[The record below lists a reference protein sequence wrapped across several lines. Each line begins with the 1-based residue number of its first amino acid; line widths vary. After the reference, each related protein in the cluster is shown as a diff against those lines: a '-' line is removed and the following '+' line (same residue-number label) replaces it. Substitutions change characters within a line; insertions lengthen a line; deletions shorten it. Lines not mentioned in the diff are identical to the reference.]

1 MLPERVA
8 DVVPA
13 YAPPRDIVSIPLRDT
28 GLRAR
33 YGVTVVAVK
42 SQARGASATFTY
54 ATPDT
59 VLMYGDVIL
68 VVGTIRDVERFAEVD

>member
-1 MLPERVA
+1 MGCQLVYGLQAAARHRQRSAGE
-8 DVVPA
+8 
-13 YAPPRDIVSIPLRDT
+13 T

-42 SQARGASATFTY
+42 SQARGEAATFTY
-54 ATPDT
+54 ATSDT